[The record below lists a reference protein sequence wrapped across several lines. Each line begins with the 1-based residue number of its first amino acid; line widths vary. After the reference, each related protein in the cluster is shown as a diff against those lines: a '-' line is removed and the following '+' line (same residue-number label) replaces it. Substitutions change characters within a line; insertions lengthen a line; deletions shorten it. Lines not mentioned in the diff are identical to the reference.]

1 MADKLNFSLVSPERE
16 IMSAD
21 VDQVD
26 MPASEGWMGIL
37 PNHAPLMTTL
47 APGVVVAKD
56 GDKETRIFVRGGFAE
71 ISPAGLTILA
81 EEATPTDELDA
92 NALAQRIQNAEED
105 VADAKTDEARQ
116 LAQQNLDR
124 LKELHGAAA

>member
-56 GDKETRIFVRGGFAE
+56 GDNETRIFVRGGFAE